1 MNTDQK
7 IVMIDIMPN
16 SSDFVSMLVRKTF
29 SFTTSKCDFRI
40 ALQKS
45 MNLSNSFIQL
55 KYFLGTTLMHLSHTC
70 KQLFKLWKLTKI
82 AKGAAFFGIDSLRLF
97 RAPPHLSFAL

>member
-29 SFTTSKCDFRI
+29 SFTTSKYDFRI
-40 ALQKS
+40 ALK
-45 MNLSNSFIQL
+45 
-55 KYFLGTTLMHLSHTC
+55 KV
-70 KQLFKLWKLTKI
+70 
-82 AKGAAFFGIDSLRLF
+82 
-97 RAPPHLSFAL
+97 